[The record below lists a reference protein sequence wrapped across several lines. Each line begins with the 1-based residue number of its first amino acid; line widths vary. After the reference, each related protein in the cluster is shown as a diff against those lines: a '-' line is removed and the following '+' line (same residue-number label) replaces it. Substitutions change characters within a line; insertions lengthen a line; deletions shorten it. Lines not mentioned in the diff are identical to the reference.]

1 MNVDVNDA
9 PLANS
14 VNQTSTLPL
23 PSPAVQQLAALS
35 DRNGAAKGVKSR
47 LRRALSFSSS
57 AELRRAS
64 AQNNLTNR
72 SRQETE
78 EPLDPEQQAIAA
90 QQEAAGFG
98 SGIYSGQG
106 VFTSSTDNLSISSTA
121 SSASIML
128 RKMGKSMKKSSRS
141 LKGLFRPKSVVGVPA
156 ADNDAGLPVT
166 TEVSMVNVEAE
177 RERARVALPA
187 RYSTSAT
194 ASLGVS
200 STAHQDRPQTPVGAS
215 SVGSSRMSIVGGE
228 VERAEVLA
236 AVKKGILKRKFGLLT
251 YVVHWCMERTYSLT
265 ML

>member
-1 MNVDVNDA
+1 M
-9 PLANS
+9 
-14 VNQTSTLPL
+14 
-23 PSPAVQQLAALS
+23 QQLAALS
-35 DRNGAAKGVKSR
+35 DRNGAAKGMKSR

-72 SRQETE
+72 SRQDIE

-106 VFTSSTDNLSISSTA
+106 AFTTSTDNVSISSTA

-141 LKGLFRPKSVVGVPA
+141 FKGLFRPKSVVGVPA
-156 ADNDAGLPVT
+156 ADNDAVRPVT

-177 RERARVALPA
+177 RERTRVALPL
-187 RYSTSAT
+187 RQDNSAA
-194 ASLGVS
+194 ASLSVPS
-200 STAHQDRPQTPVGAS
+200 MTSQDRPQTPVGGN
-215 SVGSSRMSIVGGE
+215 SVGSSRKSIVGGE

-236 AVKKGILKRKFGLLT
+236 AVKKGILKRKRIVFKSISQKKILE
-251 YVVHWCMERTYSLT
+251 HRS
-265 ML
+265 